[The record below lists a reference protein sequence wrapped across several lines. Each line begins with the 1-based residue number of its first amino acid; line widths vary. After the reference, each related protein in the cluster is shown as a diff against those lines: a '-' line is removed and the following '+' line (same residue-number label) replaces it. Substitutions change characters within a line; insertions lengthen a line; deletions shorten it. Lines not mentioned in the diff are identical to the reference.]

1 MSRHGENI
9 YKRRDGRYEGRYVIG
24 KNASGKTRFGYV
36 YGRQYAQVRTRLLQK
51 KSELLTAAAS
61 AASARDV
68 TLREWLCYWRENELM
83 GTVKPSSYQAYCR
96 QINLHLIPALGDVPL
111 SQLTP
116 ACVYAFAGRLEAC
129 GLAYNT
135 RKGIFRLLSAALRC
149 AQEEGLAAKNPCRKI
164 KIQLSEK
171 AEQRVLSRPEQEM
184 LRKEALKQNN
194 LSVLLSLYT
203 GMRLGEVCAL
213 KWQDIDWKK
222 RTVAVRRTAQRVAHA
237 LPSAHESTFLMVG
250 TPKSRRSRRVLPIPD
265 FLISK
270 LREAFFAAGSLSPET
285 FIFGKGARAA
295 EPRTLQRRFS
305 RLLHSV
311 GLTGVHF
318 HTLRH
323 SFATRLMELGVDIQ
337 TISALLGHES
347 ARTTLDFYGH
357 SLTEQQIRAASL
369 LASC

>member
-1 MSRHGENI
+1 M
-9 YKRRDGRYEGRYVIG
+9 
-24 KNASGKTRFGYV
+24 
-36 YGRQYAQVRTRLLQK
+36 
-51 KSELLTAAAS
+51 
-61 AASARDV
+61 
-68 TLREWLCYWRENELM
+68 
-83 GTVKPSSYQAYCR
+83 
-96 QINLHLIPALGDVPL
+96 
-111 SQLTP
+111 
-116 ACVYAFAGRLEAC
+116 
-129 GLAYNT
+129 
-135 RKGIFRLLSAALRC
+135 
-149 AQEEGLAAKNPCRKI
+149 
-164 KIQLSEK
+164 
-171 AEQRVLSRPEQEM
+171 LSRPEQEM

-194 LSVLLSLYT
+194 LPVLLSLYT

>member
-1 MSRHGENI
+1 
-9 YKRRDGRYEGRYVIG
+9 
-24 KNASGKTRFGYV
+24 
-36 YGRQYAQVRTRLLQK
+36 
-51 KSELLTAAAS
+51 
-61 AASARDV
+61 
-68 TLREWLCYWRENELM
+68 
-83 GTVKPSSYQAYCR
+83 
-96 QINLHLIPALGDVPL
+96 
-111 SQLTP
+111 
-116 ACVYAFAGRLEAC
+116 
-129 GLAYNT
+129 
-135 RKGIFRLLSAALRC
+135 
-149 AQEEGLAAKNPCRKI
+149 
-164 KIQLSEK
+164 
-171 AEQRVLSRPEQEM
+171 M

-194 LSVLLSLYT
+194 LPVLLSLYT

-285 FIFGKGARAA
+285 FIFGNGARAA